1 MKFIITGGAGFIGSN
16 LAEEL
21 AKMGEVAII
30 DDLSSGRLE
39 NISNLLDKNNVYFVK
54 ETITNLT
61 GLKTIFAGVDC
72 VFHHA
77 AIASVQRSVENPL
90 LIDEVNARGTLNVLI
105 AARDSGVK
113 KVIYASSSAVYGDSP
128 ELPKR
133 EDMTPCPLSPY
144 AVSKLTGEYY
154 CKVFSEVYGIDTI
167 SLRYFNVYGPGQ
179 SFEYAAVIP
188 NFIKTL
194 LEKEPPIIFGNGTQ
208 TRDFVFVDDVVRAN
222 ILAMKHDILRRGVVN
237 VASGKETT
245 INKLLNTIMRVAN
258 IKLDPIYVEP
268 RAGDIE
274 KSVADISLAKNV
286 LGFES
291 VVDLKEGIRR
301 TIKWLMKE
309 YNSQSSR
316 LTQISADPSGD
327 R

>member
-16 LAEEL
+16 LAKEL
-21 AKMGEVAII
+21 AKMGEVTII

-39 NISNLLDKNNVYFVK
+39 NISNLLDKNNVHFVK

-61 GLKTIFAGVDC
+61 ALKTIFADANY
-72 VFHHA
+72 VFHQA

-105 AARDSGVK
+105 AACGSGVK
-113 KVIYASSSAVYGDSP
+113 KVIYASSSAVYGDSSI
-128 ELPKR
+128 LPKR
-133 EDMTPCPLSPY
+133 EDVLSLPSSPY

-154 CKVFSEVYGIDTI
+154 CKVFSEIYGIDTI
-167 SLRYFNVYGPGQ
+167 SLRYFNVYGPKQ
-179 SFEYAAVIP
+179 SFEYGAVIP
-188 NFIKTL
+188 KFIKAL
-194 LEKEPPIIFGNGTQ
+194 LKKEPPIIFGNGTQ

-222 ILAMKHDILRRGVVN
+222 ILAMKHDILRWGVFN

-245 INKLLNTIMRVAN
+245 INKLLNTIMKVAN

-268 RAGDIE
+268 RAGDLSE
-274 KSVADISLAKNV
+274 SVGDISLAKNV

-309 YNSQSSR
+309 YNSQSSP
-316 LTQISADPSGD
+316 LTHTSTHPS
-327 R
+327 